1 MLYENEYEFK
11 MSLGVKNWILRC
23 DWDNCF
29 RYALLLVNPG
39 VEMN

>member
-29 RYALLLVNPG
+29 RYAYARLVSST
-39 VEMN
+39 VS